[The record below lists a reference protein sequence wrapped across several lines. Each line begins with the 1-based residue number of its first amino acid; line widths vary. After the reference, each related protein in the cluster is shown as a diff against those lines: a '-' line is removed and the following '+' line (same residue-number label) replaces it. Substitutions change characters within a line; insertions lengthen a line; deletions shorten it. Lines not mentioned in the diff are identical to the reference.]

1 LPTVFIEKYTINFIL
16 DMKKYLTPLC
26 FGLSFFA
33 LAQNIQIVPLGVY
46 GGSNESNLS
55 SYLIGEENTTNYLA
69 LDAGT
74 IYSGIEKGIEKG
86 TFSTDNSTVL
96 KDYIKGYFISHGHLD
111 HLSGMIINSPED
123 AKKPI
128 YAITE
133 TIDVLKNKYFTN
145 TAWANFGNEG
155 ESPILN
161 KYQYRSSEIGKS
173 FPIENTNFTAT
184 VYELSHVNP
193 LKSAAILI
201 ENSKNAVLYFGD
213 TGADRVEKS
222 DKLSIIWKN
231 IAPKIKAGKLK
242 TLMLEVS
249 FSNAQPEHLLF
260 GHLTPKLINEE
271 MEKLAKE
278 VGKKHLKDL
287 TIIVT
292 HIKPK
297 GDNEQKIINELSE
310 NNPFKINY
318 VFPKQGERIV
328 IK

>member
-1 LPTVFIEKYTINFIL
+1 
-16 DMKKYLTPLC
+16 MKKYLTSLC
-26 FGLSFFA
+26 VGISIFS
-33 LAQNIQIVPLGVY
+33 LAQSIEIVPLGVY
-46 GGSNESNLS
+46 GGSNERNLS
-55 SYLIGEENTTNYLA
+55 SYLIAEENTNNYLA

-74 IYSGIEKGIEKG
+74 IYSGIDKAIEKG
-86 TFSTDNSTVL
+86 TFTTDNASVL

-145 TAWANFGNEG
+145 TAWANFANEG
-155 ESPILN
+155 ETPILN
-161 KYQYRSSEIGKS
+161 KYHYNYSEIGKS
-173 FPIENTNFTAT
+173 FSIENTNFVGT

-193 LKSAAILI
+193 LKSSAILV
-201 ENSKNAVLYFGD
+201 ENNKNAVLYFGD

-222 DKLSIIWKN
+222 DKLSIVWKN

-271 MEKLAKE
+271 MGKLAKE
-278 VGKKHLKDL
+278 IGKKDLKNL

-297 GDNEQKIINELSE
+297 GENEQKIITELTE
-310 NNPFKINY
+310 NNPFKIHY
-318 VFPKQGERIV
+318 IFPKQGEKII

>member
-1 LPTVFIEKYTINFIL
+1 
-16 DMKKYLTPLC
+16 MKKYLAPLC

-33 LAQNIQIVPLGVY
+33 FAQNIQIVPLGVY

-55 SYLIGEENTTNYLA
+55 SYLIGEENTTIFLA

-74 IYSGIEKGIEKG
+74 IYSGIEKGIDKG
-86 TFSTDNSTVL
+86 TFSADNSTIL

-161 KYQYRSSEIGKS
+161 KYQYHSSEIGKS
-173 FPIENTNFTAT
+173 FPIENTNFTGT

-201 ENSKNAVLYFGD
+201 ENNTNAVLYFGD
-213 TGADRVEKS
+213 TGADRIEKS
-222 DKLSIIWKN
+222 DKLSSIWKN
-231 IAPKIKAGKLK
+231 IAPKIKSGKLK

-278 VGKKHLKDL
+278 VGKKNLKNL

-297 GDNEQKIINELSE
+297 GDNEQKIIKELSE

-328 IK
+328 LK